1 MKAYFILF
9 PLTLLAL
16 ITKAKAQIVPDSS
29 VGTVVAPSGISSDII
44 NGGAVRGNNLF
55 HR

>member
-1 MKAYFILF
+1 MKAYLHLL

-16 ITKAKAQIVPDSS
+16 TNPVKAQIVPDSS
-29 VGTVVAPSGISSDII
+29 VGTIIAPSGINDII